1 MMNGLVLAGASP
13 FQSAEEFANAE
24 GAFYTFADRPALTGI
39 LLVVSLLIFLYFLYY
54 TFGTSKGT
62 TNAKNPAVLGLLIAT
77 GMATLLSASLE
88 PERVEAANRLRVR
101 LGRSTQQLVLAPLAL
116 IGVTTP
122 FASRNGKRKTSRRYW
137 RR

>member
-1 MMNGLVLAGASP
+1 MNRLIFAGASP
-13 FQSAEEFANAE
+13 FNGAEEFANAE

-88 PERVEAANRLRVR
+88 TERVEAANRLRVR
-101 LGRSTQQLVLAPLAL
+101 LARSSQQLVLAPLAL

-122 FASRNGKRKTSRRYW
+122 LSSRKSKRKPSRKY
-137 RR
+137 RRR

>member
-1 MMNGLVLAGASP
+1 MNRLIFAGASP
-13 FQSAEEFANAE
+13 FKSAEEFANAE
-24 GAFYTFADRPALTGI
+24 GAFYTFADRPALIGI

-62 TNAKNPAVLGLLIAT
+62 TNAKNPALLGLLIAT

-101 LGRSTQQLVLAPLAL
+101 LARSTQQLVLAPLAL
-116 IGVTTP
+116 MGVATP
-122 FASRNGKRKTSRRYW
+122 LSSRKSKRKPSRKY
-137 RR
+137 RRR